1 MGCLQTRERRRRV
14 DRDQTLV
21 RHSSR
26 LQVTRE
32 HLCRQLAVLAD
43 GRVKC
48 VRLRERLTLRQR
60 LGHVQ
65 IEGNV
70 VVVVQSRL
78 LYPIGEYIFDRL
90 RPAHHDHLFAREFVA
105 SLQKISTFCCR

>member
-26 LQVTRE
+26 LQVPRE
-32 HLCRQLAVLAD
+32 HLRRQLAVLAD
-43 GRVKC
+43 GRVEC
-48 VRLRERLTLRQR
+48 VRLRASAASGARSEIDT
-60 LGHVQ
+60 

-78 LYPIGEYIFDRL
+78 LYPIGEYIFDRF
-90 RPAHHDHLFAREFVA
+90 RPAHHDHLLALEFVP
-105 SLQKISTFCCR
+105 SL